1 MFINLEKKHVDEVY
15 NLQINNADEFGNNI
29 WSRLEINNLI
39 KKSEFFSTIFLK
51 QKKIEAFGMFFE

>member
-39 KKSEFFSTIFLK
+39 KKSEFFSTIFLLSSK
-51 QKKIEAFGMFFE
+51 SGF